1 MAFDRGRHLVYL
13 LAGISLQ
20 ATIKMQT
27 STKSQFLSIYQYLLE
42 VPEPRDKN
50 A

>member
-13 LAGISLQ
+13 LVGISLQ

-27 STKSQFLSIYQYLLE
+27 SIKRLFLSIYQYLLE